1 MENLCT
7 LKENSITQTILD
19 ENLKI
24 KLQNKQL
31 DLGKCERWKKQQ
43 MPNAAVQNNEMK
55 IFMRARKKQG
65 KTGLVVSSL
74 LCCQPSVC
82 LAAILLLSLGSG
94 PLLFSHIPFPTKL
107 RAGFTSQRAR
117 HTTMDLA
124 QDFQLAYA
132 TFPHFSVAFFR
143 LGIWL

>member
-7 LKENSITQTILD
+7 LKENSITQTILG

-43 MPNAAVQNNEMK
+43 MPNAAVQNSKMK

-65 KTGLVVSSL
+65 KNGVGSECRFCNTISL
-74 LCCQPSVC
+74 KMES
-82 LAAILLLSLGSG
+82 
-94 PLLFSHIPFPTKL
+94 
-107 RAGFTSQRAR
+107 
-117 HTTMDLA
+117 
-124 QDFQLAYA
+124 FQFQWY
-132 TFPHFSVAFFR
+132 
-143 LGIWL
+143 GEDGGQCK